1 MMEKILT
8 TAEMCEIFEVTDR
21 TLRRWKNEDRCPGC
35 LGKNSWSLFPVLE
48 WWLGCRS
55 YDAPIGAEEAI
66 WRRLEKKYGDEIFED
81 YMDWS
86 ESEE

>member
-1 MMEKILT
+1 MEKILT

-35 LGKNSWSLFPVLE
+35 LGKN
-48 WWLGCRS
+48 WLGCRS
-55 YDAPIGAEEAI
+55 YDAPIGAEESI

-81 YMDWS
+81 YTDWS

>member
-1 MMEKILT
+1 M
-8 TAEMCEIFEVTDR
+8 
-21 TLRRWKNEDRCPGC
+21 
-35 LGKNSWSLFPVLE
+35 LE